1 MSNCTNIK
9 VIRRGGS
16 REIGSNWWQTL
27 ILLLAIAAAIYF
39 WRKSDGK
46 SPSGE
51 SQQKDAPT
59 SVPAVKQGND
69 GLFPLSGS

>member
-1 MSNCTNIK
+1 MSEHSDIK
-9 VIRRGGS
+9 VVRRGGS

-46 SPSGE
+46 GSSDEP
-51 SQQKDAPT
+51 QKLDAPAT
-59 SVPAVKQGND
+59 VPAEKQGTD